1 MPHMGAAELDAAGEA
16 WEMRFAS
23 AEIATGTDSL
33 HPTSRQGWIASAI
46 RDAFELFGYDGMV
59 SPFLGS

>member
-1 MPHMGAAELDAAGEA
+1 MGASELYVDGEA

-23 AEIATGTDSL
+23 QEIPATTDLL
-33 HPTSRQGWIASAI
+33 HPRSRLGRIGSAI

-59 SPFLGS
+59 FPFLGS

>member
-1 MPHMGAAELDAAGEA
+1 MSASELYVDGEA

-23 AEIATGTDSL
+23 AEFATGNDSP
-33 HPTSRQGWIASAI
+33 HATSRLGRIASAI